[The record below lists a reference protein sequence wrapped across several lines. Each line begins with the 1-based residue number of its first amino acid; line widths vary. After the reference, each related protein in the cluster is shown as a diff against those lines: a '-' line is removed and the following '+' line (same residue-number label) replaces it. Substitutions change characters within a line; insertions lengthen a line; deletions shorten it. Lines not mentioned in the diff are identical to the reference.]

1 MKLGS
6 HAQFALYPVRSHELK
21 IGLSVLFHAGNFSK
35 STLKSVAASL
45 ASARP
50 ESLLLAMDSESSS
63 GDDIALDGDSFK
75 SFISLPMLS
84 RDDLRAIALFESLG
98 DQQLDTILERQRES
112 VHQADQVIVM
122 EQDWGE
128 SLFLL
133 CDGLAKVRTYTSD
146 GDEVVMS
153 LLGSGDVFG
162 EMAVFDGDSRSADVV
177 ALTPLRLVKLRIP
190 PFAALLEKNTG
201 LGVSLAKLEATRL
214 RDLNRRFALQTADAT
229 TRLLDA
235 LAYLARKSSS
245 TDDPQAPIPDLTQ
258 QEIALIAGLARETAS
273 RALSKLRSR
282 GTVTEENGMLSLV
295 DLKPLQKRGLIP

>member
-1 MKLGS
+1 
-6 HAQFALYPVRSHELK
+6 
-21 IGLSVLFHAGNFSK
+21 
-35 STLKSVAASL
+35 
-45 ASARP
+45 
-50 ESLLLAMDSESSS
+50 
-63 GDDIALDGDSFK
+63 
-75 SFISLPMLS
+75 MLS

-98 DQQLDTILERQRES
+98 DEQLDMILERQRES

-162 EMAVFDGDSRSADVV
+162 EMAVFEGDSRSADVV

-190 PFAALLEKNTG
+190 PFAALLETNTG

-245 TDDPQAPIPDLTQ
+245 KDDPQAPIPAITQ
-258 QEIALIAGLARETAS
+258 HEIALIAGLARETAS
-273 RALSKLRSR
+273 RTLSKLRSR
-282 GTVTEENGMLSLV
+282 GTVSEQNGMLSLV